1 MQPGPP
7 PRLHRGPTHGRL
19 LGEIGGSCDDLGTLT
34 PHGIGAMA
42 VAGLAP
48 AGVVFGFGAALVASG
63 LFYGLPM
70 AVQPVKAV
78 SAVLLAAQL
87 SPGAVA
93 AIGLMIGGVLLLLGL
108 TGLIGRAA
116 RLIPQS
122 ITAGLQLGLGIM
134 MGWLGLT
141 MVAAPPDWCLA
152 LVLLLGM
159 PRLLPR
165 VAGRALGPAG
175 RHHGGRGERRDGN
188 ADRGGLRPAPAVR
201 LITELRGC
209 NPPANLH
216 PARHR

>member
-1 MQPGPP
+1 
-7 PRLHRGPTHGRL
+7 
-19 LGEIGGSCDDLGTLT
+19 
-34 PHGIGAMA
+34 MA

-159 PRLLPR
+159 PRLLSRVPVAPLVLLAAIMAGVASGETAMPTGVGFDLRLPSVSSRNCAGATRPQTSTLPVIVDPR
-165 VAGRALGPAG
+165 DFWGAAFFAPHRGR
-175 RHHGGRGERRDGN
+175 ERRH
-188 ADRGGLRPAPAVR
+188 VHQHQS
-201 LITELRGC
+201 LRG
-209 NPPANLH
+209 H
-216 PARHR
+216 GRKDQ